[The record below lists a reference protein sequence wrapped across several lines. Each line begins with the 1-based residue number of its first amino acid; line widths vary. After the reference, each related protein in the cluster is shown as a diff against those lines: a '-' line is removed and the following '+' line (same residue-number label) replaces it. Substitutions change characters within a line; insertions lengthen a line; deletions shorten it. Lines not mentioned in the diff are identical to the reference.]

1 MAGHDGAEVH
11 LDGTRSGEGDCFKV
25 YDVCQYLETSGRV
38 EECDITQVSAVL
50 ERLVGQGQLERLGQ
64 GYYRLAAYA
73 A

>member
-1 MAGHDGAEVH
+1 M
-11 LDGTRSGEGDCFKV
+11 